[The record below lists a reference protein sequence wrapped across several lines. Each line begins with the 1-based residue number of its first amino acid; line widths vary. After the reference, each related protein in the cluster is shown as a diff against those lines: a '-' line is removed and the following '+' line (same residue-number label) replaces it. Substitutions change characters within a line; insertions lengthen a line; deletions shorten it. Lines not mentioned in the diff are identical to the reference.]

1 MTSYKDFIRSTNS
14 SVNIALKVNEEFNEE
29 LKAQQKGSQTPGLSD
44 IPTPNL
50 NLLQNRYSET
60 GPQGNK
66 IFKALD
72 RLDTAWDGDSKLQ
85 KSGAAK
91 KKRDFHISLRTNY
104 EMILNKISKE
114 LEVRTN

>member
-1 MTSYKDFIRSTNS
+1 MTSYKDFIKSTKS
-14 SVNIALKVNEEFNEE
+14 SENIIMRVNEEFNEE

-60 GPQGNK
+60 GSQGRK
-66 IFKALD
+66 ILSALS
-72 RLDTAWDGDSKLQ
+72 RLDIAWDRAKKMK

-91 KKRDFHISLRTNY
+91 KKRDFHMSLRTNY
-104 EMILNKISKE
+104 EMNLNKISKE
-114 LEVRTN
+114 LEDRNN